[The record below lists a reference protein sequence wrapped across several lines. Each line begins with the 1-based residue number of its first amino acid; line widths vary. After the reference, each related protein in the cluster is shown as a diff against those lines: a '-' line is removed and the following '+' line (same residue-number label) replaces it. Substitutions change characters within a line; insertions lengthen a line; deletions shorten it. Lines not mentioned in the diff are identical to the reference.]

1 VTAADRDPQHTTPI
15 RVLVVE
21 DEPLAQRALL
31 DELARMS
38 NVVVV
43 GAAADGPSASAMLE
57 VHDVDV
63 VLMDIQLP
71 GYSGMEVLTRCA
83 HPPAVIFI
91 TAHGEHAT
99 HAFELAAIDYVLKPF
114 DSSRIHQAVER
125 AREQVFLRRRG
136 DDYAESTR
144 ARVRAVLHEEPLHT
158 VFVRD
163 GARIVALRIQDIVR
177 LEADDIYVAIHSQG
191 RRFLVHMPL
200 FELERRLPE
209 GMFLRVHRSHVVN
222 QRHIQ
227 QFIPYDGSRLQ
238 VQLRDGSTVLAS
250 RSHSKRIREQAL

>member
-1 VTAADRDPQHTTPI
+1 MTAAERDPRQTPL

-31 DELARMS
+31 EELARMS
-38 NVVVV
+38 QVVVV
-43 GAAADGPSASAMLE
+43 GAAADGPSASAMLA
-57 VHDVDV
+57 VHEVDV
-63 VLMDIQLP
+63 VLLDIQLP
-71 GYSGMEVLTRCA
+71 GYSGMEVLARCE
-83 HPPAVIFI
+83 HPPAVVFI
-91 TAHGEHAT
+91 TAHGEYAT

-114 DSSRIHQAVER
+114 DPARVRQAVER
-125 AREQVFLRRRG
+125 AREQVLLRRRDEDG
-136 DDYAESTR
+136 ADSTR
-144 ARVRAVLHEEPLHT
+144 ARMRAVLHEEPLNT

-163 GARIVALRIQDIVR
+163 GARIVAIRVQDIVR

-191 RRFLVHMPL
+191 RRYLVHMPL

-209 GMFLRVHRSHVVN
+209 RMFLRVHRSHVVN

-227 QFIPYDGSRLQ
+227 ELIPYDGSRLQ

-250 RSHSKRIREQAL
+250 RAHSKLIREQIL